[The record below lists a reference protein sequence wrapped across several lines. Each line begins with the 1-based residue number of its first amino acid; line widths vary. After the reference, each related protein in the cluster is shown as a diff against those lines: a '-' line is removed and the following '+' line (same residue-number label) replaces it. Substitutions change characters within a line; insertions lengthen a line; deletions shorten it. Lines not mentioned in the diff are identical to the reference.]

1 MGEGGYEQGGGG
13 GAFVG
18 RGWSNGQSSGGYS
31 LNPRAVLTNVSL
43 PSDQLLRSLGR
54 DIEYATDEQSKLP
67 ATSLPPITS
76 LSWNAVSPNS
86 VVTCS
91 IDTTA
96 TLWDITNQTAVTQLI
111 AHDKAVYDL

>member
-1 MGEGGYEQGGGG
+1 MVKWAGW
-13 GAFVG
+13 G
-18 RGWSNGQSSGGYS
+18 RVFFKSKSRLDECES
-31 LNPRAVLTNVSL
+31 TF
-43 PSDQLLRSLGR
+43 QLVDMQPEERIIG
-54 DIEYATDEQSKLP
+54 YATNEQSKLP

>member
-1 MGEGGYEQGGGG
+1 MLFDGQG
-13 GAFVG
+13 
-18 RGWSNGQSSGGYS
+18 S
-31 LNPRAVLTNVSL
+31 LDECEHA
-43 PSDQLLRSLGR
+43 LGR
-54 DIEYATDEQSKLP
+54 KWGDADEPTQSKLP
-67 ATSLPPITS
+67 TMSLPPITS
-76 LSWNAVSPNS
+76 LSWNAAAPSS

>member
-1 MGEGGYEQGGGG
+1 M
-13 GAFVG
+13 G

>member
-1 MGEGGYEQGGGG
+1 VGEWTR
-13 GAFVG
+13 G
-18 RGWSNGQSSGGYS
+18 R
-31 LNPRAVLTNVSL
+31 RVFI
-43 PSDQLLRSLGR
+43 DFKRSLDECAFSLVVAMDLGC
-54 DIEYATDEQSKLP
+54 TDSKKSKLP

-76 LSWNAVSPNS
+76 LSWNAVSPSS

-96 TLWDITNQTAVTQLI
+96 TLWDISAQTAVTQLI